1 MGGEAQSLQEVCLWV
16 GGGHWSPC
24 PCVAL
29 DHPPQRPLTT
39 SSLSLGQNLEPVIP
53 KLIQGFPNCLLMP
66 QHLWLGLGTH
76 PHWED
81 EG

>member
-1 MGGEAQSLQEVCLWV
+1 MPAWWGTGA
-16 GGGHWSPC
+16 PA

-29 DHPPQRPLTT
+29 DHPPHHPLTI
-39 SSLSLGQNLEPVIP
+39 SSLSLGQSLELVIP
-53 KLIQGFPNCLLMP
+53 KLIQGFPNCLIEP
-66 QHLWLGLGTH
+66 QHLQLGLGSH